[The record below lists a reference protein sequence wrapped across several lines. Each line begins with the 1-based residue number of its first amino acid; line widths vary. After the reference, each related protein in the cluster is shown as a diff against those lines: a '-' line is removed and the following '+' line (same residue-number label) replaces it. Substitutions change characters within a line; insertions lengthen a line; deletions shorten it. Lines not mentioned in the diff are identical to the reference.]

1 MAADKNVRRFRL
13 VKTPLSER
21 PRRTKKGRKRETGQ
35 RFQINAGVRERHADY
50 NAA

>member
-1 MAADKNVRRFRL
+1 MAADKKVYKF
-13 VKTPLSER
+13 KIAKMPLSER